1 MSEQSFTPRASI
13 ERHSKSFALASRL
26 LPERAA
32 HGAAL
37 VYAWCRRADDAIDE
51 SSAESPAQALG
62 RLRRELDAVYTGA
75 PSPDPVL
82 SAFRSVVRASSI
94 PRKYPADLLD
104 GMEMDV
110 AGQAYATLDDLLV
123 YCYRVASTVGLMMC
137 HVMGVSDGVALRH
150 AAHLGLGMQ
159 LTNICRDVHEDF
171 RRGRL
176 YLPDEAL
183 ARHGAG
189 GLRTD
194 LGGPFPASALGACRG
209 TLQELLAVA
218 DRYYASSDLGLEY
231 LSWRCAL
238 AVNAARRIYSAIG
251 SQVARQGWDVLGP
264 RAVVP
269 TSYKLGLCAQAALST
284 LSQRWWRLRPGFAA
298 VSLQTVQHET
308 ELIPL

>member
-1 MSEQSFTPRASI
+1 MSDAVFAPRASI

-32 HGAAL
+32 GDAAL

-51 SSAESPAQALG
+51 QGAEPKGLALA
-62 RLRRELDAVYTGA
+62 RLRRELDAVYAGTT
-75 PSPDPVL
+75 PRDPVL
-82 SAFRSVVRASSI
+82 SAFQGVVQQSGI
-94 PRKYPADLLD
+94 PWQYPADLLA

-110 AGQAYATLDDLLV
+110 ADQAYDSLDELLV

-137 HVMGVSDGVALRH
+137 HVMGVSDPVALRH

-171 RRGRL
+171 RIGRL
-176 YLPDEAL
+176 YLPSEIL
-183 ARHGAG
+183 TRHGAS
-189 GLRTD
+189 GLRAA
-194 LGGPFPASALGACRG
+194 LGRPFPASAVEPCRAV
-209 TLQELLAVA
+209 LQELLAVA
-218 DRYYASSDLGLEY
+218 DRYYASSDAGLEF

-251 SQVARQGWDVLGP
+251 DQIARQRFDVLGP

-269 TSYKLGLCAQAALST
+269 GSHKLVLCAQATLST
-284 LSQRWWRLRPGFAA
+284 LSRRWRRLRPRFAA
-298 VSLQTVQHET
+298 VPLQTVQHGS